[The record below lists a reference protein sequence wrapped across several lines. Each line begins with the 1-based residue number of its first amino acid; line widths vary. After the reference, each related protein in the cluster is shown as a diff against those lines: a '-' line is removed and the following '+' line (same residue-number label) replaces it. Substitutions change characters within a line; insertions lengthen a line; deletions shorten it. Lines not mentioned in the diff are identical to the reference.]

1 MCFDYAFLLSIH
13 IKDKNRKSDRDMKKE
28 KQIVDSIM
36 KKIRKRLPKTY
47 FIPNIKIYKTLRGL
61 LLSEARR
68 LNISYKALF
77 KWYEKHSKG
86 GKYIKGQYEFEM
98 IYKTPLSIQALAG
111 NPIKLCAENIDFKQ
125 KKVLCFL
132 LLHEIGH
139 HYYKIKE
146 GRKGYYDERKAD
158 LFAMRWI
165 KKIKI

>member
-1 MCFDYAFLLSIH
+1 VCFDYAFLLSVYIE
-13 IKDKNRKSDRDMKKE
+13 DRSKKGGGKMKKE

-77 KWYEKHSKG
+77 KWYEKRSKD
-86 GKYIKGQYEFEM
+86 GKYIRGQYEFEM
-98 IYKTPLSIQALAG
+98 TYKTPFYLHAIAG
-111 NPIKLCAENIDFKQ
+111 NPIKLCTENIDFKQ